1 MLKVGQK
8 APDFSLPNQDDINIS
23 LKNFKGSKILIWFF
37 PKASTGGCTKEGI
50 GFNDQIVSFKNKIIS
65 IIGISKDSIKAQ
77 KNFCLKND
85 FKFDILSDT
94 ELTVLKSYKAWGLK
108 KMYGREYEGILR
120 ISYLI
125 DENGN
130 IEQAYSKVKTLTH
143 ATDVLESVSYT
154 HLTLPTKA

>member
-8 APDFSLPNQDDINIS
+8 APDFSLSNQDDKLVA
-23 LKNFKGSKILIWFF
+23 LKDFKGSKVLVWFF
-37 PKASTGGCTKEGI
+37 TKASTGGCTREGI
-50 GFNDQIVSFKNKIIS
+50 GFNDLYKTYQKLNIS

-77 KNFCLKND
+77 KNFCIKNEFD
-85 FKFDILSDT
+85 FDILSDT
-94 ELTVLKSYKAWGLK
+94 ELIAIKKYKAWGLK

-130 IEQAYSKVKTLTH
+130 IEQAYSKVKTATH
-143 ATDVLESVSYT
+143 ASDVLESI
-154 HLTLPTKA
+154 K

>member
-8 APDFSLPNQDDINIS
+8 APDFSLPNQDDS
-23 LKNFKGSKILIWFF
+23 LLNLKDLKGSKVLVWFF
-37 PKASTGGCTKEGI
+37 TKASTGGCTREGI
-50 GFNDQIVSFKNKIIS
+50 GFNDLYKNFQKLNIS

-77 KNFCLKND
+77 KNFCIKNE

-94 ELTVLKSYKAWGLK
+94 ELSTIKKYKAWGLK

-125 DENGN
+125 DEDGN
-130 IEQAYSKVKTLTH
+130 IEQAYSKVKTATH
-143 ATDVLESVSYT
+143 ASDVLET
-154 HLTLPTKA
+154 IK

>member
-1 MLKVGQK
+1 MILIYQ
-8 APDFSLPNQDDINIS
+8 
-23 LKNFKGSKILIWFF
+23 NFKGRKILIWFF
-37 PKASTGGCTKEGI
+37 TKASTGGCTKEGI
-50 GFNDQIVSFKNKIIS
+50 GFNDEILNFKKENIS

-143 ATDVLESVSYT
+143 ATDVLES
-154 HLTLPTKA
+154 LK

>member
-8 APDFSLPNQDDINIS
+8 APDFSLPNQDDAIVN
-23 LKNFKGSKILIWFF
+23 LKDFKGRKVLVWFF
-37 PKASTGGCTKEGI
+37 TKASTGGCTREGI
-50 GFNDQIVSFKNKIIS
+50 GFNDLYKNFQKLNIS

-77 KNFCLKND
+77 KNFCIKNE

-94 ELTVLKSYKAWGLK
+94 ELSTIKKYKAWGLK

-125 DENGN
+125 DEDGN
-130 IEQAYSKVKTLTH
+130 IEQAYSKVKTATH
-143 ATDVLESVSYT
+143 ASDVLET
-154 HLTLPTKA
+154 IK